1 MGPRTL
7 AITDIE
13 KIAQLRK
20 KVRIMGGKES
30 MFYYEKKLQ
39 YPVKVST
46 CNPMLAKFLIEQYG
60 GADGELAAALRY
72 MNQRYS
78 IPDKVIGL
86 LNDISMEEF
95 SHLEMIAT
103 MIYKL
108 TKDATPEQMVAAG
121 LGDHF
126 VNHDHALFYQNAAG
140 VPWTASYI
148 AAKGDPIADLYEDIA
163 AEEKARAT
171 YQWLIDI
178 SDDPDINDSL
188 KFLRER
194 EIVHSLRFR
203 EAVEILKDEQGQKK
217 FF

>member
-1 MGPRTL
+1 MWGE
-7 AITDIE
+7 E
-13 KIAQLRK
+13 K
-20 KVRIMGGKES
+20 S

-126 VNHDHALFYQNAAG
+126 VNHDHALFYHDAAG
-140 VPWTASYI
+140 NPWTATYI
-148 AAKGDPIADLYEDIA
+148 QAKGDPIADLYEDIA

-194 EIVHSLRFR
+194 EIVHSMRFR

>member
-1 MGPRTL
+1 
-7 AITDIE
+7 
-13 KIAQLRK
+13 
-20 KVRIMGGKES
+20 

-121 LGDHF
+121 SEGRP
-126 VNHDHALFYQNAAG
+126 YC
-140 VPWTASYI
+140 
-148 AAKGDPIADLYEDIA
+148 
-163 AEEKARAT
+163 
-171 YQWLIDI
+171 
-178 SDDPDINDSL
+178 
-188 KFLRER
+188 
-194 EIVHSLRFR
+194 
-203 EAVEILKDEQGQKK
+203 
-217 FF
+217 

>member
-1 MGPRTL
+1 MWEERN
-7 AITDIE
+7 
-13 KIAQLRK
+13 R
-20 KVRIMGGKES
+20 R

-39 YPVKVST
+39 YPVRVST

-72 MNQRYS
+72 MNQRYT

-108 TKDATPEQMVAAG
+108 TKDATPEQMKAAG
-121 LGDHF
+121 LGDHY
-126 VNHDHALFYQNAAG
+126 VNHDRALFYQNASG

-148 AAKGDPIADLYEDIA
+148 QAKGDPIADLYEDIA

-171 YQWLIDI
+171 YQWIIDV
-178 SDDPDINDSL
+178 SDDPDLNDGL
-188 KFLRER
+188 RFLRER
-194 EIVHSLRFR
+194 EVVHSLRFR
-203 EAVEILKDEQGQKK
+203 EAVEILKDEQGKKK
-217 FF
+217 FY